1 MASRQ
6 VDVSEDGA
14 ELVISFPYDRRL
26 VDVAR
31 ALPGRRFDGLTKRW
45 RCPADHAREVVDL
58 LVVEGFAITAAARA
72 LYLKQGGTALTDEAG
87 SNGGGENAGSAAV
100 GEEGALFAKIVAKA
114 KERDAAAGDGSA
126 ASTTDPSKA
135 TSASTAAASLT
146 VSELNARAKR
156 ALLRAFPETIW
167 VVGEIAGFDRNRH
180 RAHVHFELVEK
191 AAETPGSPGSAGS
204 DRGAI
209 KASVSAVLFERTR
222 REVERTLAKADAP
235 FELKDGIEVRLEVRV
250 DLYETRGSF
259 QLVVESIDPIHTL
272 GKLAQNRAAVLAE
285 LDKLGLR
292 EKNRSLPWPEVPLR
306 VGLITSRGSD
316 AYNDF
321 VNELGRSGFA
331 FELTVIDA
339 RMQGERLE
347 AGLVGAIEW
356 FGARA
361 ADFDLLAIVRGGGAR
376 TDLLWFDNL
385 RVALAVARCPI
396 KVVSGIGHQRDVS
409 VVDLIAH
416 PEKTPT
422 AAAAVI
428 VARVQEFAVHLE
440 ESFKHLADRV
450 ARALEEE
457 GERLLAC
464 GDDLQRLAR
473 GATRVERTRLI
484 AALRRLAPATR
495 GRLREGRASLGDARV
510 RLLSFAR
517 ARTRLAQA
525 ALVTVKARL
534 APERFAAWFKRRGAS
549 LAELDRLA
557 QSLHPKAV
565 LRRGFAVVRDERGK
579 TLRDAKCV
587 KPGAPIEAT
596 LARGRLRA
604 RVERS
609 EEEPEEGG
617 RSG

>member
-1 MASRQ
+1 MAARQ

-31 ALPGRRFDGLTKRW
+31 SLPGRRFDGLTKRW
-45 RCPADHAREVVDL
+45 RCPAESAREVVDL

-72 LYLKQGGTALTDEAG
+72 LYKKQGGTGLADEST
-87 SNGGGENAGSAAV
+87 SNGDAGGGSSAL
-100 GEEGALFAKIVAKA
+100 GEEGSLFAKILAKA
-114 KERDAAAGDGSA
+114 KERDGGGASSGA
-126 ASTTDPSKA
+126 ASTGADATAASPA
-135 TSASTAAASLT
+135 TSASASLT
-146 VSELNARAKR
+146 VSELNSRVKR

-167 VVGEIAGFDRNRH
+167 IVGEIAGFDRNKH

-191 AAETPGSPGSAGS
+191 AAETPGSAGS
-204 DRGAI
+204 ERGAI

-259 QLVVESIDPIHTL
+259 QLVVESIDPVHTL

-331 FELTVIDA
+331 FELTVVDA

-356 FGARA
+356 FGARSRE
-361 ADFDLLAIVRGGGAR
+361 FDLLAIVRGGGAR

-385 RVALAVARCPI
+385 KVALAVARCPI

-428 VARVQEFAVHLE
+428 VARVQEFVDGLE
-440 ESFKHLADRV
+440 ESFKRLTDRV
-450 ARALEEE
+450 VRALEEE
-457 GERLLAC
+457 DERLVAC
-464 GDDLQRLAR
+464 GDDLQRVAR
-473 GATRVERTRLI
+473 AATRVERTRLLS
-484 AALRRLAPATR
+484 ALHRLAPATR
-495 GRLREGRASLGDARV
+495 GRLREGQASLGDARV

-525 ALVTVKARL
+525 ALVALKGRL
-534 APERFAAWFKRRGAS
+534 EPERFAAWFKRRGTS

-565 LRRGFAVVRDERGK
+565 LRRGFSVVRDETGR
-579 TLRDAKCV
+579 TLRDAKSV

-596 LARGRLRA
+596 LARGRLVA
-604 RVERS
+604 RVEKS
-609 EEEPEEGG
+609 EEEPGEGG

>member
-1 MASRQ
+1 MAARQ
-6 VDVSEDGA
+6 VDVSEDGG

-31 ALPGRRFDGLTKRW
+31 SLPGRRFDGLTKRW
-45 RCPADHAREVVDL
+45 RCPAENARDVVDL
-58 LVVEGFAITAAARA
+58 LVVEGFAITAAVRA
-72 LYLKQGGTALTDEAG
+72 LYRKQGGTGLADESASIG
-87 SNGGGENAGSAAV
+87 DAGGGSSAV
-100 GEEGALFAKIVAKA
+100 GEEGSLFAKILAKA
-114 KERDAAAGDGSA
+114 KERDGAGGESPATANATDAAA
-126 ASTTDPSKA
+126 
-135 TSASTAAASLT
+135 TAAASLT
-146 VSELNARAKR
+146 VSELNSRVKR
-156 ALLRAFPETIW
+156 ALMRAFPETIW
-167 VVGEIAGFDRNRH
+167 IVGEIAGFDRNRH

-191 AAETPGSPGSAGS
+191 AAEAPGPAGS
-204 DRGAI
+204 SAPERGAI

-235 FELKDGIEVRLEVRV
+235 FELKDGIEVRLQVRV
-250 DLYETRGSF
+250 DLYEVRGSF
-259 QLVVESIDPIHTL
+259 QLVVESIDPVHTL

-285 LDKLGLR
+285 LEKLGLR

-316 AYNDF
+316 AWNDF

-331 FELTVIDA
+331 FELTVVDA
-339 RMQGERLE
+339 RMQGEKLE

-356 FGARA
+356 FSARA

-385 RVALAVARCPI
+385 KVALAVARCPI

-428 VARVQEFAVHLE
+428 VARVQEFADHLE
-440 ESFKHLADRV
+440 ESFRRLADRV
-450 ARALEEE
+450 ARALEES

-464 GDDLQRLAR
+464 GDDLQRVAR
-473 GATRVERTRLI
+473 AATRMERTRLL

-525 ALVTVKARL
+525 ALVALRGRL
-534 APERFAAWFKRRGAS
+534 EPQRFAAWFKRRGAS

-565 LRRGFAVVRDERGK
+565 LRRGFAVVRDGQGR
-579 TLRDAKCV
+579 TLRDAKSV
-587 KPGAPIEAT
+587 KPGASIEAT
-596 LARGRLRA
+596 LARGRLVA

-609 EEEPEEGG
+609 ADEQGEDG